1 MPSVLFEGGQA
12 GRCCTIWRTS
22 TAGRDRGSGY
32 LQTGS
37 DRGAESSPLRAGQ
50 HPVRQCWNNQP
61 RSDGNHRRGV
71 NRAISLTEFCMS
83 SSEPPVSIVT
93 LEAAPRTKP
102 SNYPE
107 PFASRMAGRE
117 KRPLGDVFGLSNFG
131 VNLTRLPPGA
141 CSALRHAHTKQDEFV
156 YVLTGHPLLITDHGE
171 TPLHPGMCAGFKAGT
186 EDGHHMVNSTNEE
199 VLYLEVGDRTPGDSV
214 SYPDDDLKA
223 VLDSNGKWQFVHK
236 DGTPY

>member
-1 MPSVLFEGGQA
+1 MPNS
-12 GRCCTIWRTS
+12 
-22 TAGRDRGSGY
+22 
-32 LQTGS
+32 
-37 DRGAESSPLRAGQ
+37 
-50 HPVRQCWNNQP
+50 
-61 RSDGNHRRGV
+61 
-71 NRAISLTEFCMS
+71 EF
-83 SSEPPVSIVT
+83 PISIVA

-131 VNLTRLPPGA
+131 VNLTRLLPGA

-156 YVLTGHPLLITDHGE
+156 YIVAGHPLLITDHGE
-171 TPLHPGMCAGFKAGT
+171 TQLRPGMCAGFKAGT
-186 EDGHHMVNSTNEE
+186 ENGHQLVNRTNDE

-223 VLDSNGKWQFVHK
+223 VLDGNGKWQFVHK
-236 DGTPY
+236 DGAPY